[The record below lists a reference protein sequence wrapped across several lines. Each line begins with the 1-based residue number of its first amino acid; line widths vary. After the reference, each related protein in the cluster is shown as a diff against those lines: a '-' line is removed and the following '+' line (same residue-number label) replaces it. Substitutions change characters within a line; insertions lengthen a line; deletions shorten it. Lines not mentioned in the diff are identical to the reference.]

1 MKKIVQLSGG
11 KDSIVCLHLF
21 KNDPDI
27 IAVNVNTGAAFPH
40 AEKFIQKTC
49 DDFGVPLITILLEK
63 SVTEWHKEN
72 GLPADIIPW
81 DSTPLMQQLSK
92 KSFGATLVPYM
103 ECCSANIHLPM
114 ERFVIENNVTDV
126 IRGSKACDTVVGV
139 SDGHVENGV
148 TYHSPL
154 WNWSHEDVF
163 NYIKMYDITILDNY
177 KDPDSDSLDCW
188 NCTGHMGKTGAAR
201 VRYVK
206 ENLPEHYDELAAN
219 IALVKSTVQ
228 NAINHYNE
236 GF

>member
-1 MKKIVQLSGG
+1 MKKIVQFSGG

-27 IAVNVNTGAAFPH
+27 TAVYVNTGAAFPH
-40 AEKFIQKTC
+40 VKEHVQKTC

-103 ECCSANIHLPM
+103 DCCSANIHLPM

-139 SDGHVENGV
+139 QDGFVGNGT

-219 IALVKSTVQ
+219 IALVKSTLQ

>member
-1 MKKIVQLSGG
+1 MKKIVQFSGG

-27 IAVNVNTGAAFPH
+27 TAVYVNTGAAFPH
-40 AEKFIQKTC
+40 VKEHVQKTC

-219 IALVKSTVQ
+219 IALVKSTLQ
-228 NAINHYNE
+228 NAIDHYNE
-236 GF
+236 GS

>member
-1 MKKIVQLSGG
+1 MKKIIQFSGG

-27 IAVNVNTGAAFPH
+27 TAVYVNTGAAFPH
-40 AEKFIQKTC
+40 VEKFIQKTC

-63 SVTEWHKEN
+63 SVIEWQKEN
-72 GLPADIIPW
+72 GLPSDIVPS
-81 DSTPLMQQLSK
+81 DSTPYMQQFSK
-92 KSFGATLVPYM
+92 NSFGATLVHYID
-103 ECCSANIHLPM
+103 CCYANIQKPLQD
-114 ERFVIENNVTDV
+114 FVLENNVTDV
-126 IRGSKACDTVVGV
+126 IRGSKECDTLVGV
-139 SDGHVENGV
+139 SDGHTKDGV

-188 NCTGHMGKTGAAR
+188 NCTAYMGRTGASR

-206 ENLPEHYDELAAN
+206 ENLPEHYDELAGN

-228 NAINHYNE
+228 NAIDYYNE

>member
-1 MKKIVQLSGG
+1 MKKIVQFSGG

-21 KNDPDI
+21 KNDPGI
-27 IAVNVNTGAAFPH
+27 TAVYVNTGAAFPH
-40 AEKFIQKTC
+40 LKKHVQKTC
-49 DDFGVPLITILLEK
+49 DDFGVPLISILLEK
-63 SVTEWHKEN
+63 SVIEWQKEN

-139 SDGHVENGV
+139 QDGFVGNGV

-154 WNWSHEDVF
+154 WNWSNKDVF

-188 NCTGHMGKTGAAR
+188 NCTGHMGRTGAAR

-206 ENLPEHYDELAAN
+206 ENLPEHYDELAGN
-219 IALVKSTVQ
+219 IALVKSTLQ
-228 NAINHYNE
+228 NAIDHYNE
-236 GF
+236 GS

>member
-1 MKKIVQLSGG
+1 MKKIVQFSGG

-27 IAVNVNTGAAFPH
+27 TAVYVNTGAAFPH
-40 AEKFIQKTC
+40 VKEHVQKTC

-103 ECCSANIHLPM
+103 DCCSANIHLPM

-139 SDGHVENGV
+139 KDGFVGNGT

-219 IALVKSTVQ
+219 IALVKSTLQ

-236 GF
+236 GS